1 MSRTKMRIAQSAVA
15 AYDVKA
21 ESDPSFIINNKEKD
35 EKQQDIAKQMKAN
48 SQTWI
53 LMNC

>member
-35 EKQQDIAKQMKAN
+35 EKTARHCETNESK
-48 SQTWI
+48 
-53 LMNC
+53 